1 MRDSVS
7 FWNSTAPTTQSNA
20 RLGKPKAN
28 RVEDFARFLPL
39 WPQEV
44 ADRSFEG
51 RKKLITVLE
60 RALREERRR
69 GRRGDGAYD
78 LARHAALNRILKE
91 ERVALSALQMQ
102 ALAAQAGAGLPRH
115 DVSGGRHTANVSG
128 RTGSGPPTKS

>member
-7 FWNSTAPTTQSNA
+7 FWNSTAPATQSNA
-20 RLGKPKAN
+20 RHGKPEAN
-28 RVEDFARFLPL
+28 CVEDFARLLPL

-51 RKKLITVLE
+51 RKKLIAVLE

-78 LARHAALNRILKE
+78 LARHAALHRILKE
-91 ERVALSALQMQ
+91 ERVALSTLQMQ
-102 ALAAQAGAGLPRH
+102 ALAAQAGALPRH

-128 RTGSGPPTKS
+128 RSGSGPPTKS